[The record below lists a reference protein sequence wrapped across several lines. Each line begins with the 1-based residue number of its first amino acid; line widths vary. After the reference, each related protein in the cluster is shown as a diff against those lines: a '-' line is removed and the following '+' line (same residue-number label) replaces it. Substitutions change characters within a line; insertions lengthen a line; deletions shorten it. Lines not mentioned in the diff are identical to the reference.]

1 MRHPFNRSVRI
12 DLSTATASKD
22 RNKTNFSPK
31 QVKALY
37 VQIYKAKIEFINL
50 NINEDHK
57 AAKFTTPY
65 STWVINRGYF

>member
-1 MRHPFNRSVRI
+1 MRHQFNRSVRI
-12 DLSTATASKD
+12 DLSTATTSKD
-22 RNKTNFSPK
+22 QNKTNVSPNK

-57 AAKFTTPY
+57 AAKSTTPY
-65 STWVINRGYF
+65 TT